1 MSTFRNTHTVMQ
13 EETGGGRTRHRV
25 GSTEEQWGG
34 GPEEERLD
42 IRRGEKSVRK
52 NQCDSMT
59 PLGVF
64 SVSLCADGMVPE
76 TPLGQKPPLK
86 HHMN

>member
-1 MSTFRNTHTVMQ
+1 M
-13 EETGGGRTRHRV
+13 GL
-25 GSTEEQWGG
+25 TEEQGG
-34 GPEEERLD
+34 EREREEMGPEEERLN
-42 IRRGEKSVRK
+42 IRTSENSVRK

-76 TPLGQKPPLK
+76 TPLGQKDPC
-86 HHMN
+86 NTA

>member
-1 MSTFRNTHTVMQ
+1 M
-13 EETGGGRTRHRV
+13 
-25 GSTEEQWGG
+25 

-42 IRRGEKSVRK
+42 IRPGENSVRK

-76 TPLGQKPPLK
+76 TPLGQKDPC
-86 HHMN
+86 NTA

>member
-1 MSTFRNTHTVMQ
+1 MEGPDTGWGWLRSGEGRDREREG
-13 EETGGGRTRHRV
+13 EEM
-25 GSTEEQWGG
+25 

-42 IRRGEKSVRK
+42 IRRGGENSVRK

-76 TPLGQKPPLK
+76 TPLGQKGPC
-86 HHMN
+86 NTA